1 MKTLKNIFIV
11 GLAAMALAPVVQ
23 AEHLTIIAVNDTHS
37 QIDPASDNKGG
48 ALRRRAIYDKVRS
61 ENKYTMTLHAG
72 DAVQGNVYFSLYGGA
87 VEYAV
92 IDSLGYDAVIWGNH
106 EMDNGI
112 DSTYHYYK
120 NVKAELLSA
129 NYDFSD
135 TKMAG
140 LVKPYMIKAFG
151 DKRVAVMGINVQ
163 PAGLVSDKNYK
174 GLRYLPS
181 IDVADATAKYLK
193 EVQKVDYVVMLSHI
207 GYVSDAPGEP
217 NDQDVVKSSHY
228 IDLVIGGHSHS
239 TVKPGTP
246 EATIMNADGKPI
258 TVGQNGKWGKI
269 VSTYDLDLETGK
281 VEYKHIKVNSA
292 YDEAAKKYPEFD
304 KWLYPYKSKVDSIM
318 NAPVGESARAMAASS
333 DAYQNWLCD
342 AVMEIIKTM
351 YTGKVDLCIM
361 NKGGIRQDMPKGM
374 VSEGLINS
382 TFPFDNRFMVLDI
395 KGKDLI
401 EAFRVMSLRGG
412 DAVSKQVS
420 VVYNSKNEILSAKLN
435 GKQIKPE
442 QSYKLVTIN
451 FLANGGD
458 FLDSLR
464 NGKVLFT
471 DTVPYGEHMLEYVKQ
486 LAAQGKKVDAQ
497 DTPRFV
503 KN

>member
-1 MKTLKNIFIV
+1 MNPFKKLLLA
-11 GLAAMALAPVVQ
+11 GLLAISIMPAME
-23 AEHLTIIAVNDTHS
+23 AEHLVIAAVNDTHS
-37 QIDPASDNKGG
+37 QIDPASDGKGG
-48 ALRRRAIYDKVRS
+48 LLRRRAIYDQIRR
-61 ENKYTMTLHAG
+61 ENKNTMIIHGG
-72 DAVQGNVYFSLYGGA
+72 DAVQGTIYFSLFKGE
-87 VEYAV
+87 VEFAA
-92 IDSLGYDAVIWGNH
+92 IDSMGYDMITLGNH
-106 EMDNGI
+106 EFDNGI
-112 DSTYHYYK
+112 VKLADYYNRLKTPVVST
-120 NVKAELLSA
+120 
-129 NYDFSD
+129 NYDFSA
-135 TKMAG
+135 TP
-140 LVKPYMIKAFG
+140 VKGVMPYLIKTFG
-151 DKRVAVMGINVQ
+151 GKRVGFLGINVN
-163 PAGLVSDKNYK
+163 PRGMVSEGNYDGLVYQN
-174 GLRYLPS
+174 GEL
-181 IDVADATAKYLK
+181 VADPTAKYLK
-193 EVQKVDYVVMLSHI
+193 EVQKVDYVVMVSHI
-207 GYVSDAPGEP
+207 GYFAEIPGEP
-217 NDQDVVKSSHY
+217 CDSDVVTKSHY
-228 IDLVIGGHSHS
+228 IDIVIGGHTHS
-239 TVKPGTP
+239 EIKPGSP
-246 EATIMNADGKPI
+246 QANVKNADGKIVPI
-258 TVGQNGKWGKI
+258 GQNGKYGKL
-269 VSTYDLDLETGK
+269 VGVYDLDLETGK

-292 YDEAAKKYPEFD
+292 YDEGAKKYPEFE

-342 AVMEIIKTM
+342 AVMDIIKTM
-351 YTGKVDLCIM
+351 YNGKVDLCIM

-401 EAFRVMSLRGG
+401 EAFRIMSLRGG

-435 GKQIKPE
+435 GKSIKPE

-486 LAAQGKKVDAQ
+486 LAAQGKKVDAT

-503 KN
+503 KK

>member
-1 MKTLKNIFIV
+1 MNPFKKLLLA
-11 GLAAMALAPVVQ
+11 GLLAISIMPAME
-23 AEHLTIIAVNDTHS
+23 AEHLVIAAVNDTHS
-37 QIDPASDNKGG
+37 QIDPASDGKGG
-48 ALRRRAIYDKVRS
+48 LLRRRAIYDQIRR
-61 ENKYTMTLHAG
+61 ENKNTMIIHGG
-72 DAVQGNVYFSLYGGA
+72 DAVQGTIYFSLFKGE
-87 VEYAV
+87 VEFAA
-92 IDSLGYDAVIWGNH
+92 IDSMGYDMITLGNH
-106 EMDNGI
+106 EFDNGI
-112 DSTYHYYK
+112 VKLADYYNRLKTPVVST
-120 NVKAELLSA
+120 
-129 NYDFSD
+129 NYDFSA
-135 TKMAG
+135 TP
-140 LVKPYMIKAFG
+140 VKGVMPYLIKTFG
-151 DKRVAVMGINVQ
+151 GKRVGFLGINVN
-163 PAGLVSDKNYK
+163 PRGMVSEGNYDGLVYQN
-174 GLRYLPS
+174 GEL
-181 IDVADATAKYLK
+181 VANPTAKYLK
-193 EVQKVDYVVMLSHI
+193 EVQKVDYVVMVSHI
-207 GYVSDAPGEP
+207 GYFAEIPGEP
-217 NDQDVVKSSHY
+217 CDSDVVTKSHY
-228 IDLVIGGHSHS
+228 IDIVIGGHTHS
-239 TVKPGTP
+239 EIKPGSP
-246 EATIMNADGKPI
+246 QANVKNADGKIVPI
-258 TVGQNGKWGKI
+258 GQNGKYGKL
-269 VSTYDLDLETGK
+269 VGVYDLDLETGK

-292 YDEAAKKYPEFD
+292 YDEGAKKYPEFE

-342 AVMEIIKTM
+342 AVMDIIKTM
-351 YTGKVDLCIM
+351 YNGKVDLCIM

-401 EAFRVMSLRGG
+401 EAFRIMSLRGG

-435 GKQIKPE
+435 GKSIKPE

-486 LAAQGKKVDAQ
+486 LAAQGKKVDAT

-503 KN
+503 KK

>member
-1 MKTLKNIFIV
+1 MP
-11 GLAAMALAPVVQ
+11 AME
-23 AEHLTIIAVNDTHS
+23 AEHLVIAAVNDTHS
-37 QIDPASDNKGG
+37 QIDPASDGKGG
-48 ALRRRAIYDKVRS
+48 LLRRRAIYDQIRR
-61 ENKYTMTLHAG
+61 ENKNTMIIHGG
-72 DAVQGNVYFSLYGGA
+72 DAVQGTIYFSLFKGE
-87 VEYAV
+87 VEFAA
-92 IDSLGYDAVIWGNH
+92 IDSMGYDMITLGNH
-106 EMDNGI
+106 EFDNGI
-112 DSTYHYYK
+112 VKLADYYNRLKTPVVST
-120 NVKAELLSA
+120 
-129 NYDFSD
+129 NYDFSA
-135 TKMAG
+135 TP
-140 LVKPYMIKAFG
+140 VKGVMPYLIKTFG
-151 DKRVAVMGINVQ
+151 GKRVGFIGINVN
-163 PAGLVSDKNYK
+163 PRGMVSEGNYDGLVYQN
-174 GLRYLPS
+174 GAL
-181 IDVADATAKYLK
+181 VADPTAKYLK
-193 EVQKVDYVVMLSHI
+193 EVQKVDYVVMVSHI
-207 GYVSDAPGEP
+207 GYFAEIPGEP
-217 NDQDVVKSSHY
+217 CDSDVVTKSHY
-228 IDLVIGGHSHS
+228 IDIVIGGHTHS
-239 TVKPGTP
+239 EIKPGSP
-246 EATIMNADGKPI
+246 QANVKNADGKIVPI
-258 TVGQNGKWGKI
+258 GQNGKYGKL
-269 VSTYDLDLETGK
+269 VGVYDLDLETGK

-292 YDEAAKKYPEFD
+292 YDEGAKKYPEFE

-342 AVMEIIKTM
+342 AVMDIIKTM
-351 YTGKVDLCIM
+351 YNGKVDLCIM

-401 EAFRVMSLRGG
+401 EAFRIMSLRGG

-435 GKQIKPE
+435 GKSIKPE

-486 LAAQGKKVDAQ
+486 LAAQGKKVDAT

-503 KN
+503 KK

>member
-1 MKTLKNIFIV
+1 MNPFKKLLMV
-11 GLAAMALAPVVQ
+11 GLLVASIVPSVQ
-23 AEHLTIIAVNDTHS
+23 AEHLVIAAVNDTHS
-37 QIDPASDNKGG
+37 QIDPASDGKGG
-48 ALRRRAIYDKVRS
+48 LLRRRAIYDQIRR
-61 ENKYTMTLHAG
+61 ENKNTMIIHGG
-72 DAVQGNVYFSLYGGA
+72 DAVQGTIYFSLFKGE
-87 VEYAV
+87 VEFAA
-92 IDSLGYDAVIWGNH
+92 IDSMGYDMITLGNH
-106 EMDNGI
+106 EFDNGVVKLA
-112 DSTYHYYK
+112 DYYNRLKTPVVST
-120 NVKAELLSA
+120 
-129 NYDFSD
+129 NYDFSA
-135 TKMAG
+135 TP
-140 LVKPYMIKAFG
+140 VKGVMPYLIKTFG
-151 DKRVAVMGINVQ
+151 GKRVGFIGINVN
-163 PAGLVSDKNYK
+163 PRGMVSEGNYDGLVYQN
-174 GLRYLPS
+174 GAL
-181 IDVADATAKYLK
+181 VADPTAKYLK
-193 EVQKVDYVVMLSHI
+193 EVQKVDYVVMVSHI
-207 GYVSDAPGEP
+207 GYYAEIPGEP
-217 NDQDVVKSSHY
+217 CDSDVVSKSHY
-228 IDLVIGGHSHS
+228 IDIVIGGHTHS
-239 TVKPGTP
+239 EIKPGS
-246 EATIMNADGKPI
+246 AQANVKNADGKIVPI
-258 TVGQNGKWGKI
+258 GQNGKYGKL
-269 VSTYDLDLETGK
+269 VGVYDLDLETGK

-503 KN
+503 KK

>member
-1 MKTLKNIFIV
+1 MP
-11 GLAAMALAPVVQ
+11 AME
-23 AEHLTIIAVNDTHS
+23 AEHLVIAAVNDTHS
-37 QIDPASDNKGG
+37 QIDPASDGKGG
-48 ALRRRAIYDKVRS
+48 LLRRRAIYDQIRR
-61 ENKYTMTLHAG
+61 ENKNTMIIHGG
-72 DAVQGNVYFSLYGGA
+72 DAVQGTIYFSLFKGE
-87 VEYAV
+87 VEFAA
-92 IDSLGYDAVIWGNH
+92 IDSMGYDMITLGNH
-106 EMDNGI
+106 EFDNGI
-112 DSTYHYYK
+112 VKLADYYNRLKTPVVST
-120 NVKAELLSA
+120 
-129 NYDFSD
+129 NYDFSA
-135 TKMAG
+135 TP
-140 LVKPYMIKAFG
+140 VKGVMPYLIKTFG
-151 DKRVAVMGINVQ
+151 GKRVGFLGINVN
-163 PAGLVSDKNYK
+163 PRGMVSEGNYDGLVYQN
-174 GLRYLPS
+174 GEL
-181 IDVADATAKYLK
+181 VADPTAKYLK
-193 EVQKVDYVVMLSHI
+193 EVQKVDYVVMVSHI
-207 GYVSDAPGEP
+207 GYFAEIPGEP
-217 NDQDVVKSSHY
+217 CDSDVVTKSHY
-228 IDLVIGGHSHS
+228 IDIVIGGHTHS
-239 TVKPGTP
+239 EIKPGSP
-246 EATIMNADGKPI
+246 QANVKNADGKIVPI
-258 TVGQNGKWGKI
+258 GQNGKYGKL
-269 VSTYDLDLETGK
+269 VGVYDLDLETGK

-292 YDEAAKKYPEFD
+292 YDEGAKKYPEFE

-342 AVMEIIKTM
+342 AVMDIIKTM
-351 YTGKVDLCIM
+351 YNGKVDLCIM

-401 EAFRVMSLRGG
+401 EAFRIMSLRGG

-435 GKQIKPE
+435 GKSIKPE

-486 LAAQGKKVDAQ
+486 LAAQGKKVDAT

-503 KN
+503 KK

>member
-1 MKTLKNIFIV
+1 MNPFKKLLMV
-11 GLAAMALAPVVQ
+11 GLLVASIVPSVQ
-23 AEHLTIIAVNDTHS
+23 AEHLVIAAVNDTHS
-37 QIDPASDNKGG
+37 QIDHASDGKGG
-48 ALRRRAIYDKVRS
+48 LLRRRAIYDQIRR
-61 ENKYTMTLHAG
+61 ENKNTMIIHGG
-72 DAVQGNVYFSLYGGA
+72 DAVQGTIYFSLFKGE
-87 VEYAV
+87 VEFAA
-92 IDSLGYDAVIWGNH
+92 IDSMGYDMITLGNH
-106 EMDNGI
+106 EFDNGVVKLA
-112 DSTYHYYK
+112 DYYNRLKTPVVST
-120 NVKAELLSA
+120 
-129 NYDFSD
+129 NYDFSA
-135 TKMAG
+135 TP
-140 LVKPYMIKAFG
+140 VKGVMPYLIKTFG
-151 DKRVAVMGINVQ
+151 GKRVGFIGINVN
-163 PAGLVSDKNYK
+163 PRGMVSEGNYDGLVYQN
-174 GLRYLPS
+174 GAL
-181 IDVADATAKYLK
+181 VADPTAKYLK
-193 EVQKVDYVVMLSHI
+193 EVQKVDYVVMVSHI
-207 GYVSDAPGEP
+207 GYYAEIPGEP
-217 NDQDVVKSSHY
+217 CDSDVVSKSHY
-228 IDLVIGGHSHS
+228 IDIVIGGHTHS
-239 TVKPGTP
+239 EIKPGS
-246 EATIMNADGKPI
+246 AQANVKNADGKIVPI
-258 TVGQNGKWGKI
+258 GQNGKYGKL
-269 VSTYDLDLETGK
+269 VGVYDLDLETGK

-503 KN
+503 KK

>member
-1 MKTLKNIFIV
+1 MNPFKKILMV
-11 GLAAMALAPVVQ
+11 GLLVASIVPSVQ
-23 AEHLTIIAVNDTHS
+23 AEHLVIAAVNDTHS
-37 QIDPASDNKGG
+37 QIDPASDGKGG
-48 ALRRRAIYDKVRS
+48 LLRRRAIYDQIRR
-61 ENKYTMTLHAG
+61 ENKNTMIIHGG
-72 DAVQGNVYFSLYGGA
+72 DAVQGTIYFSLFKGE
-87 VEYAV
+87 VEFAA
-92 IDSLGYDAVIWGNH
+92 IDSMGYDMITLGNH
-106 EMDNGI
+106 EFDNGVVKLA
-112 DSTYHYYK
+112 DYYNRLKTPVVST
-120 NVKAELLSA
+120 
-129 NYDFSD
+129 NYDFSA
-135 TKMAG
+135 TP
-140 LVKPYMIKAFG
+140 VKGVMPYLIKTFG
-151 DKRVAVMGINVQ
+151 GKRVGFIGINVN
-163 PAGLVSDKNYK
+163 PRGMVSEGNYDGLVYQN
-174 GLRYLPS
+174 GAL
-181 IDVADATAKYLK
+181 VADPTAKYLK
-193 EVQKVDYVVMLSHI
+193 EVQKVDYVVMVSHI
-207 GYVSDAPGEP
+207 GYYAEIPGEP
-217 NDQDVVKSSHY
+217 CDSDVVSKSHY
-228 IDLVIGGHSHS
+228 IDIVIGGHTHS
-239 TVKPGTP
+239 EIKPGS
-246 EATIMNADGKPI
+246 AQANVKNADGKIVPI
-258 TVGQNGKWGKI
+258 GQNGKYGKL
-269 VSTYDLDLETGK
+269 VGVYDLDLETGK

-503 KN
+503 KK

>member
-1 MKTLKNIFIV
+1 MNPFKKLLLA
-11 GLAAMALAPVVQ
+11 GLLAVSIMPAME
-23 AEHLTIIAVNDTHS
+23 AEHLVIAAVNDTHS
-37 QIDPASDNKGG
+37 QIDPASDGKGG
-48 ALRRRAIYDKVRS
+48 LLRRRAIYDQIRR
-61 ENKYTMTLHAG
+61 ENKNTMIIHGG
-72 DAVQGNVYFSLYGGA
+72 DAVQGTIYFSLFKGE
-87 VEYAV
+87 VEFAA
-92 IDSLGYDAVIWGNH
+92 IDSMGYDMITLGNH
-106 EMDNGI
+106 EFDNGI
-112 DSTYHYYK
+112 VKLADYYNRLKTPVVST
-120 NVKAELLSA
+120 
-129 NYDFSD
+129 NYDFSA
-135 TKMAG
+135 TP
-140 LVKPYMIKAFG
+140 VKGVMPYLIKTFG
-151 DKRVAVMGINVQ
+151 GKRVGFIGINVN
-163 PAGLVSDKNYK
+163 PRGMVSEGNYDGLVYQN
-174 GLRYLPS
+174 GAL
-181 IDVADATAKYLK
+181 VADPTAKYLK
-193 EVQKVDYVVMLSHI
+193 EVQKVDYVVMVSHI
-207 GYVSDAPGEP
+207 GYFAEIPGEP
-217 NDQDVVKSSHY
+217 CDSDVVTKSHY
-228 IDLVIGGHSHS
+228 IDIVIGGHTHS
-239 TVKPGTP
+239 EIKPGSP
-246 EATIMNADGKPI
+246 QANVKNADGKIVPI
-258 TVGQNGKWGKI
+258 GQNGKYGKL
-269 VSTYDLDLETGK
+269 VGVYDLDLETGK

-292 YDEAAKKYPEFD
+292 YDEGAKKYPEFE

-342 AVMEIIKTM
+342 AVMDIIKTM
-351 YTGKVDLCIM
+351 YNGKVDLCIM

-486 LAAQGKKVDAQ
+486 LAAQGKKVDAT

-503 KN
+503 KK

>member
-1 MKTLKNIFIV
+1 MNPFKKLLLA
-11 GLAAMALAPVVQ
+11 GLLAVSIMPAME
-23 AEHLTIIAVNDTHS
+23 AEHLVIAAVNDTHS
-37 QIDPASDNKGG
+37 QIDPASDGKGG
-48 ALRRRAIYDKVRS
+48 LLRRRAIYDQIRR
-61 ENKYTMTLHAG
+61 ENKNTMIIHGG
-72 DAVQGNVYFSLYGGA
+72 DAVQGTIYFSLFKGE
-87 VEYAV
+87 VEFAA
-92 IDSLGYDAVIWGNH
+92 IDSMGYDMITLGNH
-106 EMDNGI
+106 EFDNGI
-112 DSTYHYYK
+112 VKLADYYNRLKTPVVST
-120 NVKAELLSA
+120 
-129 NYDFSD
+129 NYDFSA
-135 TKMAG
+135 TP
-140 LVKPYMIKAFG
+140 VKGVMPYLIKTFG
-151 DKRVAVMGINVQ
+151 GKRVGFIGINVN
-163 PAGLVSDKNYK
+163 PRGMVSEGNYDGLVYQN
-174 GLRYLPS
+174 GAL
-181 IDVADATAKYLK
+181 VADPTAKYLK
-193 EVQKVDYVVMLSHI
+193 EVQKVDYVVMVSHI
-207 GYVSDAPGEP
+207 GYFAEIPGEP
-217 NDQDVVKSSHY
+217 CDSDVVTKSHY
-228 IDLVIGGHSHS
+228 IDIVIGGHTHS
-239 TVKPGTP
+239 EIKPGSP
-246 EATIMNADGKPI
+246 QANVKNADGKIVPI
-258 TVGQNGKWGKI
+258 GQNGKYGKL
-269 VSTYDLDLETGK
+269 VGVYDLDLETGK

-292 YDEAAKKYPEFD
+292 YDEGAKKYPEFE

-342 AVMEIIKTM
+342 AVMDIIKTM
-351 YTGKVDLCIM
+351 YNGKVDLCIM

-401 EAFRVMSLRGG
+401 EAFRIMSLRGG

-435 GKQIKPE
+435 GKSIKPE

-486 LAAQGKKVDAQ
+486 LAAQGKKVDAT

-503 KN
+503 KK